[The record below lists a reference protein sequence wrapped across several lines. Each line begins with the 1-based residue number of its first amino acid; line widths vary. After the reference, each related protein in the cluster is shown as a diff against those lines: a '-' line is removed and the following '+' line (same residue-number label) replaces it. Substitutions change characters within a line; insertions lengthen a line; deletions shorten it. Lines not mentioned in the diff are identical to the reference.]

1 VFLVLYYFSGKFS
14 KILKIMTAI
23 QNHFN
28 LVDEWLMVK
37 TSTLDHQHSGH
48 HKIRRSRSTHHKKIY
63 QVPLA
68 NASASIN
75 DIDETCTLEIVE
87 TIPQV
92 LKTQGYAKNT
102 SVDHLS
108 IQKV

>member
-1 VFLVLYYFSGKFS
+1 
-14 KILKIMTAI
+14 MTAI

-48 HKIRRSRSTHHKKIY
+48 HKIRRSRSAHHEKIY
-63 QVPLA
+63 RAPLA
-68 NASASIN
+68 NASAYIN
-75 DIDETCTLEIVE
+75 DIDEACTLEIVE

>member
-1 VFLVLYYFSGKFS
+1 
-14 KILKIMTAI
+14 
-23 QNHFN
+23 
-28 LVDEWLMVK
+28 MVK

-48 HKIRRSRSTHHKKIY
+48 HKIRRSRSTHHKQIY
-63 QVPLA
+63 QVPL
-68 NASASIN
+68 NASEPIN
-75 DIDETCTLEIVE
+75 DFDETCTLEIVE
-87 TIPQV
+87 TIPLV

>member
-1 VFLVLYYFSGKFS
+1 
-14 KILKIMTAI
+14 MTAI

-28 LVDEWLMVK
+28 LVDKWLMVK

-63 QVPLA
+63 HAPSA

>member
-1 VFLVLYYFSGKFS
+1 
-14 KILKIMTAI
+14 
-23 QNHFN
+23 
-28 LVDEWLMVK
+28 MVK

-48 HKIRRSRSTHHKKIY
+48 HKIRRSRSTHHKKNRA
-63 QVPLA
+63 PLA
-68 NASASIN
+68 NASAYIN

-102 SVDHLS
+102 SVAHLS

>member
-1 VFLVLYYFSGKFS
+1 
-14 KILKIMTAI
+14 MTTI

-28 LVDEWLMVK
+28 IVDKWLMVK

-48 HKIRRSRSTHHKKIY
+48 HKIRRSRSTNHKKIY
-63 QVPLA
+63 HVPLA
-68 NASASIN
+68 N
-75 DIDETCTLEIVE
+75 DFDETCTLEIVE

>member
-1 VFLVLYYFSGKFS
+1 
-14 KILKIMTAI
+14 
-23 QNHFN
+23 
-28 LVDEWLMVK
+28 MVK
-37 TSTLDHQHSGH
+37 TSTFDHQHSGH
-48 HKIRRSRSTHHKKIY
+48 HKIRRSRSTHHRKTY
-63 QVPLA
+63 EVPLA

>member
-1 VFLVLYYFSGKFS
+1 
-14 KILKIMTAI
+14 
-23 QNHFN
+23 
-28 LVDEWLMVK
+28 MVK

-68 NASASIN
+68 NASASIK

-102 SVDHLS
+102 SVNHIS